1 MARTHV
7 LFTSFPAWGHARSFC
22 ILAARLVK
30 EYPDTVFSLLLSP
43 TLLNKAEDE
52 VSSELGHAPADQG
65 LRDRIRIFSS
75 FQTTSPDPF
84 AAFQQSITTYAGVY
98 NALRVSESVTCA
110 TTGTVFEPVEAPSLL
125 VMDLQISRSISGNTV
140 PVFALGTGNAASMIR
155 MFGPE
160 SSGGLGDLETRIQFE
175 AARLGVSP
183 AEIGDKV
190 VRSTSGKIVKLPGI
204 PEMYDY
210 EWAPQKVKCSYKS
223 QQTSAY
229 MVLLQLAS
237 DMPFAN
243 ILIGSSKFL
252 KDCDGVVA
260 VNAEALESES
270 ITAMRKWFSS
280 WDKEVYAIG
289 PLLPSGYGA
298 QEQSDR
304 GATEIKEFLERMLE
318 QHGKHSV
325 ILVRPMLYEYMEKMS
340 QTLAIFLKMSFG
352 TAFWPSDTTYMEEVV
367 EAMIEKKFPFI
378 LAHASRFAKLRPEF
392 VIRVKESGVGI
403 LSKWC
408 PQQYILNHE
417 ATGWFLTHCGHN
429 SVNEAIGSGI
439 PMIAWPFRADQP
451 EGAYHLT
458 EAGLAVELL
467 EVRTGEHAS
476 KPLRR
481 NGKGAAGTR
490 EAVGTEIRDVL
501 DACRGEKGAQMR
513 RNVEKMK
520 TEFLSAWEKEGPA
533 RKELEKFLKRYTNLN
548 V

>member
-125 VMDLQISRSISGNTV
+125 VMDSFAFPQLQISRSISGNTV
-140 PVFALGTGNAASMIR
+140 PVFAWGTGKAASTIR

-210 EWAPQKVKCSYKS
+210 EWAPQK
-223 QQTSAY
+223 
-229 MVLLQLAS
+229 LAF

-325 ILVRPMLYEYMEKMS
+325 IL
-340 QTLAIFLKMSFG
+340 MSFG

-458 EAGLAVELL
+458 EAGLAIELL

>member
-30 EYPDTVFSLLLSP
+30 EYPDTVFSLLLPP
-43 TLLNKAEDE
+43 TLLDKARDE
-52 VSSELGHAPADQG
+52 VSSELGHAAPADQG

-75 FQTTSPDPF
+75 FQVTSPDPF
-84 AAFQQSITTYAGVY
+84 AAVQQSVATYAGVY
-98 NALRVSESVTCA
+98 SALLASESVTCA
-110 TTGTVFEPVEAPSLL
+110 TMGTVFEPVEPPSLL
-125 VMDLQISRSISGNTV
+125 VMDFFAFPQLQISRSISGKTV
-140 PVFALGTGNAASMIR
+140 PIFAWLTGKAASMIR

-160 SSGGLGDLETRIQFE
+160 SSGGLGDLEARMQAE
-175 AARLGVSP
+175 ASRLGVSP
-183 AEIGDKV
+183 AEIGDKLV
-190 VRSTSGKIVKLPGI
+190 KQTSGKILKLPGV

-210 EWAPQKVKCSYKS
+210 EFTPQK
-223 QQTSAY
+223 
-229 MVLLQLAS
+229 LAFEFPIA
-237 DMPFAN
+237 D
-243 ILIGSSKFL
+243 ILIGSFKFFR
-252 KDCDGVVA
+252 DCDGVLA
-260 VNAEALESES
+260 INAEALESES

-280 WDKEVYAIG
+280 WDNEVYAIG

-318 QHGKHSV
+318 QYGKRSV
-325 ILVRPMLYEYMEKMS
+325 ILV
-340 QTLAIFLKMSFG
+340 SFG

-367 EAMIEKKFPFI
+367 DAMIEKKFPFI
-378 LAHASRFAKLRPEF
+378 LAHASPFAKLTPEF
-392 VIRVKESGVGI
+392 VTRIQESGVGI

-439 PMIAWPFRADQP
+439 PMIAWPFHADQP

-458 EAGLAVELL
+458 DAGLAIELL
-467 EVRTGEHAS
+467 QVRTGEHAS

-490 EAVGTEIRDVL
+490 EAVGKEIREVL

-513 RNVEKMK
+513 RNVEMMKM
-520 TEFLSAWEKEGPA
+520 EFLSAWEKEGPA
-533 RKELEKFLKRYTNLN
+533 RKELERFLKRYTDLKI
-548 V
+548 